1 MKWYTTMEMDE
12 LHLYTETESYNHNVV
27 EKKP

>member
-1 MKWYTTMEMDE
+1 MKWYTAMETDE